1 MNMKRNLTYVL
12 FEEDGAY
19 IARCL
24 DVEVASEGD
33 NGEQALTN
41 LQEALQL
48 YFEDVGTE
56 LDDIP
61 LRIYEFG
68 DVSVGA

>member
-1 MNMKRNLTYVL
+1 MKRNLTYVL